1 VNITVEYTAQ
11 LKARTG
17 CADEVFEVES
27 SCDLPTLFNAITLR
41 HGDPVREILLD
52 GRGKRV
58 SVLCF
63 LDDEQVDW
71 NELPQ
76 LVDGAKVTI
85 MSPISGG

>member
-1 VNITVEYTAQ
+1 MNITVEYTAQ

-17 CADEVFEVES
+17 CPDEVFEVES
-27 SCDLPTLFNAITLR
+27 SCDLPALFNAITLR

-52 GRGKRV
+52 SQGEPV

-63 LDDEQVDW
+63 VNDEQVDW

-76 LVDGAKVTI
+76 LADGTKVTI